1 MEGHRCAVDLITLY
15 MSVSTPIVVIH
26 EFTAARPRG
35 STRVREADR
44 DDPSGVSLVFYT
56 TVCPRL
62 QEHQPFR
69 NLNEDHIIFLE
80 ADPGADSQERLLR

>member
-1 MEGHRCAVDLITLY
+1 MEGHRCAVDLIALY

-44 DDPSGVSLVFYT
+44 DDPSGAEFKDIS
-56 TVCPRL
+56 
-62 QEHQPFR
+62 
-69 NLNEDHIIFLE
+69 
-80 ADPGADSQERLLR
+80 